1 MKVIEINA
9 PSSTKSADYDVKHGP
24 EFPRV
29 DTMDYD
35 EFFRRHLLRNAP
47 CIFGRAANEPSRS
60 FTVPGEGPLLGLLL
74 FEVPNSVPI

>member
-9 PSSTKSADYDVKHGP
+9 PSSTKSANYDVKHGA

-35 EFFRRHLLRNAP
+35 EFFHRHLLRNAP
-47 CIFGRAANEPSRS
+47 CIFGRAAIEPSRS
-60 FTVPGEGPLLGLLL
+60 FTVPGEGPLLCLG
-74 FEVPNSVPI
+74 PSCSSAY

>member
-9 PSSTKSADYDVKHGP
+9 PSSTKPVDCDITYGA

-60 FTVPGEGPLLGLLL
+60 FTVPGEGPL
-74 FEVPNSVPI
+74 